1 MILSNY
7 RYPRIKQSDHCQI
20 WLTLYHF
27 SLITRPMY
35 NEKNGR
41 AISAMTQTHRT
52 KVRRTHLILISP
64 TLKNVTMGFPTINI
78 FERRDGM
85 MTITMMKMKTT
96 TTQQSTIE
104 DGATTKKMRERER
117 DGTMTITMM
126 TATQQSK
133 KFG

>member
-1 MILSNY
+1 MGA
-7 RYPRIKQSDHCQI
+7 R
-20 WLTLYHF
+20 
-27 SLITRPMY
+27 
-35 NEKNGR
+35 
-41 AISAMTQTHRT
+41 SAHDTNHSTEA
-52 KVRRTHLILISP
+52 RRTHLILISQ
-64 TLKNVTMGFPTINI
+64 TLKNVMMGFPTINI

-85 MTITMMKMKTT
+85 MSITMMKMKTT

-133 KFG
+133 KIG